1 MFYFQQLFN
10 TAMGGI
16 DSGGATAGAVQVAQY
31 ILLASLLFGIYESWA
46 RGGDTHFLGATAVR
60 YFAVG
65 LVMINYSAAFRD
77 VNGMFNNVASFI
89 NTSTAGGGDVFGQ
102 WMSDLSN
109 YWNNNNGI
117 QALWGLITGAFS
129 GVLESL
135 LLLVGYILFPITYA
149 LFSLFYTLY
158 GSILYVVG
166 PFVLALYP
174 ALGFGVMARKY
185 LVNLMIFN
193 AWGLI
198 YSIFG
203 ALMAAI
209 NMNSVNTVLN
219 SGNFVGAFNGVTG
232 SLLLG
237 LASILLSL
245 CIALIPFLAKRVVEG
260 DVGQTMTAVI
270 STTVTCGQRRRVAVQ
285 GRWRWRQMRTHESRP
300 EAEMASVTDRQNMPE
315 KTRYTRYYEHDG
327 MLRAYANRSMVL
339 AMVFGAIALSS
350 LAFAVYV
357 RLQPPTVIRVD
368 SEGDATVVAGTPV
381 PGHSRGLNFVASA
394 AEAAP
399 TDVEAK
405 AVVRRFLDR
414 YLNLTPATVDRQMA
428 DALNMMT
435 GNFKALVLG
444 RLREDDTINK
454 IQDDHIVTNFTIRT
468 IAVVQGSP
476 LTFTAFGVK
485 EIHRLKNNQET
496 TDQIVGRYNVRLALD
511 RRTEYN
517 PSGLLVADYWEQQM
531 VGDKNTGLSQP
542 DELSREATDKNR

>member
-1 MFYFQQLFN
+1 
-10 TAMGGI
+10 
-16 DSGGATAGAVQVAQY
+16 
-31 ILLASLLFGIYESWA
+31 
-46 RGGDTHFLGATAVR
+46 
-60 YFAVG
+60 VG
-65 LVMINYSAAFRD
+65 LVMLNYSTAFRD

-102 WMSDLSN
+102 WMTDLSN

-193 AWGLI
+193 AWGLL

-245 CIALIPFLAKRVVEG
+245 CIAFIPYLAKRVVEG
-260 DVGQTMTAVI
+260 DVGQTI
-270 STTVTCGQRRRVAVQ
+270 G
-285 GRWRWRQMRTHESRP
+285 
-300 EAEMASVTDRQNMPE
+300 
-315 KTRYTRYYEHDG
+315 
-327 MLRAYANRSMVL
+327 
-339 AMVFGAIALSS
+339 
-350 LAFAVYV
+350 
-357 RLQPPTVIRVD
+357 
-368 SEGDATVVAGTPV
+368 TVVSMTVLTARGVGSLFKGGGGAG
-381 PGHSRGLNFVASA
+381 GGGGGGGGGA
-394 AEAAP
+394 
-399 TDVEAK
+399 
-405 AVVRRFLDR
+405 
-414 YLNLTPATVDRQMA
+414 
-428 DALNMMT
+428 
-435 GNFKALVLG
+435 
-444 RLREDDTINK
+444 
-454 IQDDHIVTNFTIRT
+454 
-468 IAVVQGSP
+468 
-476 LTFTAFGVK
+476 
-485 EIHRLKNNQET
+485 
-496 TDQIVGRYNVRLALD
+496 
-511 RRTEYN
+511 
-517 PSGLLVADYWEQQM
+517 
-531 VGDKNTGLSQP
+531 NTGGGGGGG
-542 DELSREATDKNR
+542 AAAAA

>member
-10 TAMGGI
+10 TAMSGI

-31 ILLASLLFGIYESWA
+31 ILLASLLFGIYEAWA

-60 YFAVG
+60 FFAVG
-65 LVMINYSAAFRD
+65 LVMVNYGTVFRD

-89 NTSTAGGGDVFGQ
+89 NTSTAGGGDVFGK
-102 WMSDLSN
+102 WMADLST

-174 ALGFGVMARKY
+174 AFGFGVMARKY

-193 AWGLI
+193 AWGLL

-237 LASILLSL
+237 LASIMLSL

-260 DVGQTMTAVI
+260 DVGSTMSAVI
-270 STTVTCGQRRRVAVQ
+270 STTVVAARGVSSLFKGGGSGGGGGAGGGGGGGGGGGNAGGSGGGGAAAAAPELTSRMKPSLSSFVIRVWNAASKVLPTFCATSASVARPSMAESTARS
-285 GRWRWRQMRTHESRP
+285 GRWRRLVFP
-300 EAEMASVTDRQNMPE
+300 AASC
-315 KTRYTRYYEHDG
+315 
-327 MLRAYANRSMVL
+327 
-339 AMVFGAIALSS
+339 
-350 LAFAVYV
+350 
-357 RLQPPTVIRVD
+357 
-368 SEGDATVVAGTPV
+368 TP
-381 PGHSRGLNFVASA
+381 F
-394 AEAAP
+394 
-399 TDVEAK
+399 
-405 AVVRRFLDR
+405 
-414 YLNLTPATVDRQMA
+414 
-428 DALNMMT
+428 
-435 GNFKALVLG
+435 
-444 RLREDDTINK
+444 
-454 IQDDHIVTNFTIRT
+454 
-468 IAVVQGSP
+468 
-476 LTFTAFGVK
+476 
-485 EIHRLKNNQET
+485 
-496 TDQIVGRYNVRLALD
+496 
-511 RRTEYN
+511 
-517 PSGLLVADYWEQQM
+517 
-531 VGDKNTGLSQP
+531 P
-542 DELSREATDKNR
+542 DFE